1 MAGRTATLWSLIC
14 RDSCETHAPD
24 VFRVCVCRPR
34 GTRHPNAA
42 VRAARG
48 MYGKAASAAKEY
60 PTDARSRPT
69 ADTPLYRAAA
79 GGGPGG
85 RRRVP
90 TAVQPLGPV
99 RTAIR
104 SCSVVSTVQRMRLK
118 NGIRRASDLSP
129 LPPRPG
135 PKGTFA
141 RDRIS
146 CTVLQFRANAQPL
159 PDRRLVLELEAASV
173 EASWACRDRDGR

>member
-14 RDSCETHAPD
+14 RDSCETHRTYFA
-24 VFRVCVCRPR
+24 CVC
-34 GTRHPNAA
+34 
-42 VRAARG
+42 AARG
-48 MYGKAASAAKEY
+48 APATRTRRFAPPAVCTEKPPPLPKN
-60 PTDARSRPT
+60 TRPT
-69 ADTPLYRAAA
+69 LGVGPRPTRRSTAPEAARGDADASL
-79 GGGPGG
+79 
-85 RRRVP
+85 
-90 TAVQPLGPV
+90 QPLGPV

-118 NGIRRASDLSP
+118 NCIRRASDLSP

-146 CTVLQFRANAQPL
+146 CTDLQFRANAQPL

>member
-14 RDSCETHAPD
+14 RDSCETHRMYFA
-24 VFRVCVCRPR
+24 CVC
-34 GTRHPNAA
+34 
-42 VRAARG
+42 AARG
-48 MYGKAASAAKEY
+48 APATRTRRFAPPAVCTEKPPPLPKN
-60 PTDARSRPT
+60 TRPT
-69 ADTPLYRAAA
+69 LGVGPRPTRRYTAPEAAR
-79 GGGPGG
+79 G
-85 RRRVP
+85 RRREP
-90 TAVQPLGPV
+90 AALSAPPLGPV

-146 CTVLQFRANAQPL
+146 CTDLQFRANAQPL